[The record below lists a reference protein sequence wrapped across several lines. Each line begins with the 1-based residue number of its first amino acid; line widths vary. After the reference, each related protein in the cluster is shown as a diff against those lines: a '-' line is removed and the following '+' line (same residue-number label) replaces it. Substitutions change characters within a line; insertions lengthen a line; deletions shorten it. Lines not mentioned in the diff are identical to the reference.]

1 MARVIEYDPQEVLE
15 KTMELFWHKGYEA
28 TSIQD
33 IVAATG
39 LKPGSIY
46 AAYKNKEGMF
56 KAVLNMY
63 TTNSLKTINEVLNKS
78 DDILQNIEDFL
89 KVVII
94 DILAN
99 EEHNGCLLVKTLL
112 VVSHKDERVQE
123 EIANFYKQL
132 QPILTAT
139 LKEAKNK
146 GLTNVDVDV
155 FVNFIFSNIYGSHVH
170 YKTFKDIQIPKQN
183 VAMIMDNLRR
193 I

>member
-56 KAVLNMY
+56 NAVLNMY
-63 TTNSLKTINEVLNKS
+63 TSNSLKTINEVLNKS

-89 KVVII
+89 QIVII

-99 EEHNGCLLVKTLL
+99 EKHNGCLLVKTLL
-112 VVSHKDERVQE
+112 VVSHKDERVQQ